1 MGRRLALAQKQKYPA
16 DSKAAQL
23 HEGKTIRLRSVP
35 TPKSESQRFYLE
47 SLQDADV
54 TIGIGPAGSGKSFLA
69 MSVAAKKLLDGDVNR
84 VVITRPIV
92 EAGESLGFLPGTFE
106 EKISPYLLPLL
117 DALEDLV
124 GPTMAKKLLDD
135 KKIEFAPLAYMRGRT
150 FNNCYVILDEAQNT
164 TIEQMKLFLTR
175 IGQYSQF
182 AVNGDV
188 TQTDLRGVPE
198 TGLEWAVRKLRGR
211 IHTVNV
217 VEFNHTDVVR
227 SEILKQMLQFL
238 DAPDDRHIRIARTS
252 APRHSFSAPA
262 VLVQKVS

>member
-1 MGRRLALAQKQKYPA
+1 MGRRLQLAQKQKYPT
-16 DSKAAQL
+16 DSKSAQL

-35 TPKSESQRFYLE
+35 QPKSTSQGYYIE
-47 SLQDADV
+47 SLQTSDV
-54 TIGIGPAGSGKSFLA
+54 TIGTGPAGSGKSFLA
-69 MSVAAKKLLDGDVNR
+69 MSVAVKKLLDNEVQR

-117 DALEDLV
+117 DALNDLV

-175 IGQYSQF
+175 IGNYSQF

-188 TQTDLRGVPE
+188 GQSDLRGVPE
-198 TGLEWAVRKLRGR
+198 NGLEWAVRKLRGK
-211 IHTVNV
+211 IETIQVI
-217 VEFNHTDVVR
+217 EFGNSDVVR
-227 SEILKQMLQFL
+227 SEILAKMLKFL
-238 DAPDDRHIRIARTS
+238 DSPDDRHVRVPRTS
-252 APRHSFSAPA
+252 ASRHSFSAPA
-262 VLVQKVS
+262 ILKAS